1 MRMNDTLRKTL
12 IYFAPLNTYWKGSDT
27 GSLRLQS
34 GVEGCYPLRFMDR
47 LTSGHYRW
55 FDRDGVPVNQ
65 RGIHNYT
72 TVCSY
77 ALANWET
84 HLTKGTQSHRETF
97 LKMADF
103 LLGQSEQRADGNVLL
118 WDEAAHRL
126 SAMYQGEAMS
136 VFVRAY
142 SSTQKEV
149 FLQAAKGCVLPL
161 TRKVADDGVA
171 GVISYNGAVWY
182 EERCHP
188 PSRHILN
195 GMIYTLWGLR
205 DVMVASGDKLATE
218 LWEQGVESVAKSLPL
233 FDTGYW
239 SSYWIPEDDLDYV
252 ASIMYHNLHVVQL
265 TALYQQTGL
274 DVFKSYSDR
283 LEQYAGSPTNRI
295 KAVLGIWHGK
305 KRLRT
310 EMSSLLS
317 G

>member
-12 IYFAPLNTYWKGSDT
+12 IYLAPLNTYWKGSDVST
-27 GSLRLQS
+27 FKIPP
-34 GVEGCYPLRFMDR
+34 GVAGGYPLRFMDR

-55 FDRDGVPVNQ
+55 FDKEGVPVNQ
-65 RGIHNYT
+65 RGVHNYT

-77 ALANWET
+77 ALANWESY
-84 HLTKGTQSHRETF
+84 LTKGTNSHRETF

-118 WDEAAHRL
+118 

-142 SSTQKEV
+142 LSTQKEV
-149 FLQAAKGCVLPL
+149 FLDAAKGCVLPL
-161 TRKVADDGVA
+161 TRKVVEEGVS
-171 GVISYNGAVWY
+171 GVISHNGAIWY

-188 PSRHILN
+188 PTRHILN
-195 GMIYTLWGLR
+195 GMVYTLWGLR
-205 DVMVASGDKLATE
+205 DVMLASGDKLATE
-218 LWEQGVESVAKSLPL
+218 LWEQGVESVAKSLSL

-239 SSYWIPEDDLDYV
+239 SRYWIPEDDLDYV

-265 TALYQQTGL
+265 TALYQQTGKES
-274 DVFKSYSDR
+274 FK
-283 LEQYAGSPTNRI
+283 QYAEQFEGYAASPTNRI
-295 KAVLGIWHGK
+295 KAITGIWRGK

-310 EMSSLLS
+310 EMN
-317 G
+317 

>member
-12 IYFAPLNTYWKGSDT
+12 IYFAPLNTYWKASDAST
-27 GSLRLQS
+27 FKIPP
-34 GVEGCYPLRFMDR
+34 GVEGAYPLRFMDR

-55 FDRDGVPVNQ
+55 FDKDGVPSNQ
-65 RGIHNYT
+65 KGIHNYT

-77 ALANWET
+77 ALGNWET
-84 HLTKGTQSHRETF
+84 YLTKGTQSHLETF

-103 LLGQSEQRADGNVLL
+103 LLGRSEWMADGSVLL

-136 VFVRAY
+136 VFVRAFGC
-142 SSTQKEV
+142 TQKEV
-149 FLQAAKGCVLPL
+149 FLKAAQGCVRPL
-161 TRKVADDGVA
+161 TLKVTDGGVA
-171 GVISYNGAVWY
+171 GVISHNGAIWY

-205 DVMVASGDKLATE
+205 DVMAVSGDKLAKE
-218 LWEQGVESVAKSLPL
+218 LWEQGVESVVNSLSL

-239 SSYWIPEDDLDYV
+239 SRYWIPEDDLDYV

-265 TALYQQTGL
+265 TTLYQQTGKKC
-274 DVFKSYSDR
+274 FK
-283 LEQYAGSPTNRI
+283 QYAEQFEDYATSAMNRI
-295 KAVLGIWHGK
+295 KAIIGIWHGK
-305 KRLRT
+305 KRLRK
-310 EMSSLLS
+310 ELS
-317 G
+317 